1 MNSKLIYIAD
11 IRLPTEKAHGI
22 QIMKMCEAFARQGQE
37 VLLWVPRRHTPITED
52 PFLYYQVERNFQ
64 IKYVTCL
71 DLTRFGVI
79 GFFFQTTTFAI
90 NVFWK
95 SLFEARASF
104 FSRDPYI
111 TLLLKLGGKNV
122 AWEAHMGH
130 INKAINLLIKLKVKM
145 VHITYGLFDFY
156 KSHGAPEKDM
166 IVASDAVDI
175 DQFNLQLSK
184 QEAREK
190 VGFAKDEKIVLYTG
204 HLYSWKGADTLAEA
218 AKILGDTIRVVFVGG
233 TDHDIASF
241 TQKYGETKNITMVG
255 KKPHKDIPMYLRG
268 ADVLVIP
275 NSAKEDISRLY
286 TSPMKLFEY
295 MASGTPIIASNLP
308 SLREVIDGDTSFLF
322 EPDNAVDLATKIE
335 TVFQNSLDSQKKATV
350 AFEKVQGYSWDNRA
364 KHILTF
370 LYS

>member
-22 QIMKMCEAFARQGQE
+22 QIMKMCEAFARRGQD

-52 PFLYYQVERNFQ
+52 PFLYYQVERIFQ
-64 IKYVTCL
+64 IQYLPCL
-71 DLTRFGVI
+71 DLTRFGKV

-104 FSRDPYI
+104 FTRDPYI
-111 TLLLKLGGKNV
+111 ALLLKLRGKNV
-122 AWEAHMGH
+122 AFETHMGH
-130 INKAINLLIKLKVKM
+130 MSRGIKLLITYKVKM
-145 VHITYGLFDFY
+145 VHITYGLHDFY
-156 KSHGAPEKDM
+156 KNHGAKNM

-175 DQFNLQLSK
+175 NQFSIPLSK

-190 VGFAKDEKIVLYTG
+190 VGFPKDNKIVLYTG
-204 HLYSWKGADTLAEA
+204 HLYSWKGANTLAEA

-233 TDHDIASF
+233 TDHHIASF

-335 TVFQNSLDSQKKATV
+335 TVFQNSLDAQKKATV